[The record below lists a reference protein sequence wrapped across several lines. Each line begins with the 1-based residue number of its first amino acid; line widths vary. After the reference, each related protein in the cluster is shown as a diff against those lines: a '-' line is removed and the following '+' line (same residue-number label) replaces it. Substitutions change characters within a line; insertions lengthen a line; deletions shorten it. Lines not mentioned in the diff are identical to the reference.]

1 MSKVDQETSKV
12 EETDARDENRMEVW
26 IAFRRRHHVRE
37 TTESEQ
43 EEQRTV
49 KLEKQ
54 NIHVEKR
61 ESIIIA
67 HPAELIITVG
77 HRSFVRSKC
86 LNGRSN
92 NVCSDK
98 LTAQHNSQLS

>member
-1 MSKVDQETSKV
+1 M
-12 EETDARDENRMEVW
+12 
-26 IAFRRRHHVRE
+26 RE

-67 HPAELIITVG
+67 HLDRANYMVICQVKMPQWQV
-77 HRSFVRSKC
+77 KQC
-86 LNGRSN
+86 LF
-92 NVCSDK
+92 
-98 LTAQHNSQLS
+98 